1 MNTVDV
7 FRIKEKVFDD
17 MVHEYEEAKQWLEN
31 LGVKIESG
39 RFQSYKKLI
48 VQSLRSGRFNSPD
61 TSNTD
66 TLWAIAEL
74 HDLLEISK
82 YLRDVEHEGIEN
94 TLNWLKKGPS
104 LLSSEPKD
112 GGGIHGRNFT
122 FELYMSSR
130 FVRAGLDVSYQSDAD
145 LNIVIADTLLHIECK
160 RAVTENNLKGLIGKA
175 IEQIDKSCDGND
187 TDRGVIA
194 LSLSKLFW
202 IMQEEFNQENVADEN
217 ELQSLLH
224 PVSEKIAMEI
234 RVQYATKS
242 DNVLGVIF
250 HYKIPFYRRSNGFPA
265 FINRFSF
272 VSFSEPGTTNK
283 AISNELSNCLKNSV
297 YNSR

>member
-1 MNTVDV
+1 MRDG
-7 FRIKEKVFDD
+7 
-17 MVHEYEEAKQWLEN
+17 L
-31 LGVKIESG
+31 
-39 RFQSYKKLI
+39 
-48 VQSLRSGRFNSPD
+48 FNSPD
-61 TSNTD
+61 TNNAD

-82 YLRDVEHEGIEN
+82 YLRDVEHEGIKN

-104 LLSSEPKD
+104 LLSGEPKD

-122 FELYMSSR
+122 FELYASSR
-130 FVRAGLDVSYQSDAD
+130 FLRAGLDVSYQSDAD
-145 LNIVIADTLLHIECK
+145 LNIVIANRLLHVECK
-160 RAVTENNLKGLIGKA
+160 RAVTENNLEGLIEKA
-175 IEQIDKSCDGND
+175 IEQIDKSCEGND

-202 IMQEEFNQENVADEN
+202 MMQEELNQGNVADEN

-224 PVSEKIAMEI
+224 PVSEKIAMDI
-234 RVQYATKS
+234 KVRYATKS

-250 HYKIPFYRRSNGFPA
+250 HYKMPFYRRSNGFPA

-272 VSFSEPGTTNK
+272 VSFSELGTANK
-283 AISNELSNCLKNSV
+283 AISNELSNCLKKSV
-297 YNSR
+297 YNSS

>member
-1 MNTVDV
+1 M
-7 FRIKEKVFDD
+7 FED
-17 MVHEYEEAKQWLEN
+17 MVHEYDEAKLWLEN

-48 VQSLRSGRFNSPD
+48 VQSLRDGLFNSPD
-61 TSNTD
+61 TNNAD

-82 YLRDVEHEGIEN
+82 YLRDVEHEGIKN

-104 LLSSEPKD
+104 LLSGEPKD

-122 FELYMSSR
+122 FELYASSR
-130 FVRAGLDVSYQSDAD
+130 FLRAGLDVSYQSDAD
-145 LNIVIADTLLHIECK
+145 LNIVIANRLLHVECK
-160 RAVTENNLKGLIGKA
+160 RAVTENNLEGLIEKA
-175 IEQIDKSCDGND
+175 IEQIDKSCEGND

-202 IMQEEFNQENVADEN
+202 MMQEELNQGNVADEN

-224 PVSEKIAMEI
+224 PVSEKIAMDI
-234 RVQYATKS
+234 KVRYATKS

-250 HYKIPFYRRSNGFPA
+250 HYKMPFYRRSNGFPA

-272 VSFSEPGTTNK
+272 VSFSELGTANK
-283 AISNELSNCLKNSV
+283 AISNELSNCLKKSV
-297 YNSR
+297 YNSS

>member
-1 MNTVDV
+1 MSTVDA
-7 FRIKEKVFDD
+7 FGIKEKMFDD
-17 MVHEYEEAKQWLEN
+17 MVYEYEEAKQWLEN

-61 TSNTD
+61 TNNAD

-82 YLRDVEHEGIEN
+82 YLRDVEHEGIKN

-104 LLSSEPKD
+104 LLSGEPKD

-122 FELYMSSR
+122 FELYASSR
-130 FVRAGLDVSYQSDAD
+130 FLRAGLDVSYQSDAD
-145 LNIVIADTLLHIECK
+145 LNIVIANTLLHVECK
-160 RAVTENNLKGLIGKA
+160 RAVTENNLEGLIEKA
-175 IEQIDKSCDGND
+175 IEQIDKSCEGND

-202 IMQEEFNQENVADEN
+202 MMQEELNQGNVADEN

-234 RVQYATKS
+234 RVRYATKS
-242 DNVLGVIF
+242 DKVLGVIF
-250 HYKIPFYRRSNGFPA
+250 HYKMPFYRRSNGFPA

-272 VSFSEPGTTNK
+272 VSFSEPGTINK
-283 AISNELSNCLKNSV
+283 AISNELSNCLKKSV
-297 YNSR
+297 YSSS